1 MTQTDRD
8 THHVLDQKNQYHQN
22 GFTTQNNLQI
32 QWNSYQITYGIF
44 HWTGEKKKT
53 YNLYERGLKYPEQYW
68 ERKMELEESDSLT
81 SDNSTKLP

>member
-8 THHVLDQKNQYHQN
+8 TQHVLDQKNQYHQN

-44 HWTGEKKKT
+44 HRTGKKKKKKPT
-53 YNLYERGLKYPEQYW
+53 ICMKEASNIQSNIEKEKWSWRNQIP
-68 ERKMELEESDSLT
+68 
-81 SDNSTKLP
+81 